1 MTPQSK
7 GGRKSLQVAFLSSKT
22 KPNDLGRGYKQHAPG
37 EAATTASL
45 EWLNL
50 NQEDVKWHKQ
60 RHLMPISRH

>member
-1 MTPQSK
+1 MTSV
-7 GGRKSLQVAFLSSKT
+7 VAINSMRRVKRQL
-22 KPNDLGRGYKQHAPG
+22 
-37 EAATTASL
+37 TASL